1 MSYPVTI
8 ALLLNL
14 IAMTGLALAMPK
26 HHQQLIQVPPTLW
39 RKRTLRF
46 IAIVLM
52 SLSVVLVAQAWGLAV
67 GIVLWIGLLS
77 LAAVLSVC
85 LLNHQL
91 LRSATILSACL
102 LITLGF
108 IF

>member
-14 IAMTGLALAMPK
+14 IAMTGLALALPK
-26 HHQQLIQVPPTLW
+26 HHQQLIKMPPTLW
-39 RKRTLRF
+39 RKWTLRV
-46 IAIVLM
+46 IALMLM
-52 SLSVVLVAQAWGLAV
+52 SLSIAVVAQTWGAAV
-67 GIVLWIGLLS
+67 GIVIWLGLIS

-85 LLNHQL
+85 LLNHQT
-91 LRSATILSACL
+91 LRSATLVCACL